1 MSASNVHA
9 GHDPELDLIGTGLK
23 KRTEK
28 ALADEFLRKAV
39 AFTTDKLRTGKL
51 AATDDFGN
59 WEDWRER
66 AKAIRAHTISHLDY
80 YLTQFTDNVSKNG
93 GNVYFCNTASDAVK
107 QFIDIA
113 RKHDAKLVAKGK
125 SMVSEEMHLNHH
137 LEQIGIE
144 AIETDLGE
152 YILQL
157 AKETPSH
164 LIIPAIHKNKQQIAD
179 IFSEESGT
187 QLPPE
192 TKPLANFAKQ
202 KLRNYFLEA
211 DIGLTGCN
219 FGVAESGSI
228 TLVSNE
234 GNGRMVS
241 TLPKVHVVVMGMER
255 LIPTF
260 EDLEVVLNMLA
271 RSATGQKLTT
281 YTSMITGPK
290 RPEDLDGPEE
300 LHVIVLDNGRSAQ
313 LGDPIFQE
321 VLHCIRCAACLNVC
335 PVYRQVG
342 GHTYGA
348 VYSGPIGAVLTPL
361 LMQDMKEAGALA
373 NASSLCGACYEACPV
388 KIPLHDML
396 VHLRHR
402 KVKMKLTP
410 MLERLAF
417 RSFQTMFG
425 NVTVYKMA
433 TKSAYYLQKPFVRNG
448 NIQKGPGPMAG
459 WTDSRY
465 FPMKPKQSFRDK
477 WAALQE
483 ELKNRPAA
491 VSGNKNTDDANGAR
505 SGGNANTNGKGG
517 GGR

>member
-1 MSASNVHA
+1 MSGAPSKEQ
-9 GHDPELDLIGTGLK
+9 DLELIGTGLK
-23 KRTEK
+23 KRTEI
-28 ALADEFLRKAV
+28 ALGDEFLRKAV
-39 AFTTDKLRTGKL
+39 AYTTDKLRGGRLK
-51 AATDDFGN
+51 AMADIGS
-59 WEDWRER
+59 WELWRER
-66 AKAIRAHTISHLDY
+66 ASEIRTHTISHLDY
-80 YLTQFTDNVSKNG
+80 YLTQFSDNVVKTG
-93 GNVYFCNTASDAVK
+93 GNVYFCKTADDAVK
-107 QFIDIA
+107 EFVRIA
-113 RKHDAKLVAKGK
+113 EEKKAKLVAKGK

-137 LEQIGIE
+137 LEELGIE

-179 IFSEESGT
+179 LFSDDAGREFE
-187 QLPPE
+187 PE
-192 TKPLANFAKQ
+192 TKVLANYAKQ

-241 TLPKVHVVVMGMER
+241 TLPKTHVVIMGMER
-255 LIPTF
+255 LVPTY
-260 EDLEVVLNMLA
+260 EDLEVMLNMLA

-281 YTSMITGPK
+281 YTSMITGPR

-300 LHVIVLDNGRSAQ
+300 LHVIILDNGRSAQ

-321 VLHCIRCAACLNVC
+321 VLNCIRCAACLNVC
-335 PVYRQVG
+335 PVYRHIG
-342 GHTYGA
+342 GHAYGS

-361 LMQDMKEAGALA
+361 IQQDMKEAGQLSY
-373 NASSLCGACYEACPV
+373 ASSLCGACYEACPV

-410 MLERLAF
+410 MWERLAF
-417 RSFQTMFG
+417 RSYQTAFG
-425 NVTVYKMA
+425 NVKLYNMA
-433 TKSAYYLQKPFVRNG
+433 IHSAYYMMKPMQRGGF
-448 NIQKGPGPMAG
+448 IQSAPGPLAG
-459 WTDSRY
+459 WTQSR
-465 FPMKPKQSFRDK
+465 FLPMKPKQSFRDK
-477 WAALQE
+477 WKALQG
-483 ELKNRPAA
+483 ELTTNPKYKAAPANQ
-491 VSGNKNTDDANGAR
+491 S
-505 SGGNANTNGKGG
+505 ANTASHEAGQKEGSADE
-517 GGR
+517 